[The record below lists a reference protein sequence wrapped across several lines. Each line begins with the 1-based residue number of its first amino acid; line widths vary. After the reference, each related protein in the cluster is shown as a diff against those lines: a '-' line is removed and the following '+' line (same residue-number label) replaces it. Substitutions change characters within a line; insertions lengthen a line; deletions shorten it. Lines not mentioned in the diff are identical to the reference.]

1 MADDKQDKLPI
12 RCPQELA
19 NGVYA
24 NLGIVNYNQDEF
36 VLDFIYLHPNTKSGD
51 IRSRVILHP
60 NHVRRLVNTLTNQ
73 LENYDKK
80 HSKGDNNDDD
90 DGLPPITLNFN

>member
-60 NHVRRLVNTLTNQ
+60 NHVRRLVNTLNNQ

-80 HSKGDNNDDD
+80 HNKDDGNDD